1 MRGFS
6 RGRLDPGLKVR
17 LQGGE
22 SPRPGGR
29 GQWGGHADDGGE
41 DEEEEEHCLQ
51 RAPHHLQG
59 LLLTVSFPEGIYIR
73 PRVGRLYLDTPP
85 P

>member
-1 MRGFS
+1 M
-6 RGRLDPGLKVR
+6 

-22 SPRPGGR
+22 SPWPGGR

-51 RAPHHLQG
+51 QAPHHLQG
-59 LLLTVSFPEGIYIR
+59 LLLTVSFPEGIFIR